1 MAVAITGPIP
11 GTVMSRRATP
21 ALLARVAISRSRAM
35 TSSCSCRSISTS
47 RSRLERARLARIH
60 PLGGKPSNMEE
71 WRANA
76 ALIIAAP
83 DLYEALE
90 WAVEEIATPEQ
101 RASEWGHMARG
112 VLARARGG
120 S

>member
-1 MAVAITGPIP
+1 MAEETPKFSPGPWH
-11 GTVMSRRATP
+11 GRAVGDQFFVVTVHG
-21 ALLARVAISRSRAM
+21 RSQ
-35 TSSCSCRSISTS
+35 
-47 RSRLERARLARIH
+47 ELARIH
-60 PLGGKPSNMEE
+60 PLGGKPSNIEE

-120 S
+120 G

>member
-1 MAVAITGPIP
+1 
-11 GTVMSRRATP
+11 
-21 ALLARVAISRSRAM
+21 
-35 TSSCSCRSISTS
+35 
-47 RSRLERARLARIH
+47 
-60 PLGGKPSNMEE
+60 MEE

-112 VLARARGG
+112 VLARARGC